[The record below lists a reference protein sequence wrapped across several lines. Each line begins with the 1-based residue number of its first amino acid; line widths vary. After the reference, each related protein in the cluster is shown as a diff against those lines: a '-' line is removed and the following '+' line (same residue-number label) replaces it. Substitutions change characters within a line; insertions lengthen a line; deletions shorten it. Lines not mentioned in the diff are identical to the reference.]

1 MMLQIENEFRL
12 AAVQNNINEEDVNRV
27 HGLFESSDDIQVCS
41 NSSLVIGNEPDV
53 HTERLFE
60 CF

>member
-12 AAVQNNINEEDVNRV
+12 AAVRNNISEEDVNRV
-27 HGLFESSDDIQVCS
+27 HNLFESNGDIQICS
-41 NSSLVIGNEPDV
+41 NSSLVIGSEDM